1 MFFERGREIIQT
13 VKPCTKSHIGN
24 RQRRSQQHLGV
35 LQAHALEELIN
46 RETGKGLKDP
56 AEMKRADVAI
66 GSQLLQGDVFRQV
79 IMHVLLGLF
88 DRGQVVF
95 FQPGIY
101 GLYGAVVGKASNH
114 FFKNVHHEV
123 IHFQLMGAGGSACLQ
138 EGEMQLFD
146 LRVGS
151 YQQRLHVFIG
161 KEPMCMAVQQALD
174 VFVKFLPE
182 DNDGAG
188 VGDLSGMLNGVFIP
202 GFAYQY
208 RTGVGIKRVAKS
220 IVVEIT

>member
-1 MFFERGREIIQT
+1 
-13 VKPCTKSHIGN
+13 
-24 RQRRSQQHLGV
+24 
-35 LQAHALEELIN
+35 
-46 RETGKGLKDP
+46 
-56 AEMKRADVAI
+56 MKRADVAI

-79 IMHVLLGLF
+79 IVHVLLGLF

-95 FQPGIY
+95 FQPGVY
-101 GLYGAVVGKASNH
+101 GLYGAVVGKTSDH
-114 FFKNVHHEV
+114 FFKNVHHEI
-123 IHFQLMGAGGSACLQ
+123 IHFQLMGAGGPACLQ

-161 KEPMCMAVQQALD
+161 KEPMRIAVQQALD

-182 DNDGAG
+182 ENDGAG

-202 GFAYQY
+202 GLAYQY

-220 IVVEIT
+220 IVVKITRAGDAEGEVFIVLGFRPGAFIAPAPEIADLVVIRREQYVYFCFHIVEN